1 MMQLNLKRS
10 VGNGCNGLAVIS
22 LFVALFLMT
31 TNPKVAIAVAIVAAA
46 SAVVGTLLNFQVMFE
61 KWNVPNVSFHMKQTG
76 IRKRRN
82 A

>member
-1 MMQLNLKRS
+1 MTQPNLKRS
-10 VGNGCNGLAVIS
+10 VGNGCNGMAVLL
-22 LFVALFLMT
+22 LFAALFLMI
-31 TNPKVAIAVAIVAAA
+31 TNPNVVIMVAVVAVASV
-46 SAVVGTLLNFQVMFE
+46 VVGTLLNFQAIFE